1 MTNDVVDAAA
11 AAAQRSRTPRDDL
24 IHGNYSQ
31 VYTIYILLLC
41 TYIVFLTY
49 VLPNRAR

>member
-24 IHGNYSQ
+24 IHATTAIIRKYIR
-31 VYTIYILLLC
+31 YTY
-41 TYIVFLTY
+41 YYY
-49 VLPNRAR
+49 VPI